1 MIRAGLA
8 LLLALILF
16 AMIGPWI
23 APDPLAMHGMPTGM
37 PTPPSLAHW
46 FGTDQYTRDLF
57 ARLALGA
64 RNSLLIGGIAVGGAA
79 MIGLVVGILAG
90 RSDSVTARLVQR
102 LIDLALA
109 LPRIVVLLVVLAA
122 TGPLPT
128 PLIGVLLAL
137 TGWPMLARLVQGE
150 TIRLRQTP
158 WLLAA
163 EALGAPPG
171 RILGRELLP
180 ATLPPV
186 LVASSLGLADAILL
200 EASLSFLGL
209 GVRAPMPSW
218 GGMILEATGFLA
230 TAPWL
235 LLPPTVALGLAT
247 AAATLLGDGLRRS
260 LQPGAS

>member
-1 MIRAGLA
+1 MTRIGLVLLVA
-8 LLLALILF
+8 LVLLAIV
-16 AMIGPWI
+16 GPWI
-23 APDPLAMHGMPTGM
+23 APDPLAMHGVPTGM
-37 PTPPSLAHW
+37 PAPPSSLHW
-46 FGTDQYTRDLF
+46 LGTDQYTRDLF
-57 ARLALGA
+57 ARLAVGA
-64 RNSLLIGGIAVGGAA
+64 RHSLLIGGIAVAGAA
-79 MIGLVVGILAG
+79 AIGLLLGILAG
-90 RSDSVTARLVQR
+90 RSDSLAARGIQR

-122 TGPLPT
+122 TGPLSA
-128 PLIGVLLAL
+128 PLLGVLLAL

-158 WLLAA
+158 WLLSA
-163 EALGAPPG
+163 EALGAAPG
-171 RILGRELLP
+171 RILLRELLP

-209 GVRAPMPSW
+209 GVRPPLPSW
-218 GGMILEATGFLA
+218 GGMILDASGFLA

-247 AAATLLGDGLRRS
+247 TAATLLGDGLRRS